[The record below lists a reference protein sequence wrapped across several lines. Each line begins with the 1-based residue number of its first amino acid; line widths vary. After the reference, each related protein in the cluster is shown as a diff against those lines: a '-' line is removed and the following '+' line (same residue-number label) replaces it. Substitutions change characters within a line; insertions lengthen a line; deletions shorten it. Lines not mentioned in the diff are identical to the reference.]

1 MPEKKGESSERRTQ
15 SGKHVKPK
23 LKPLRVKN
31 KAVKLNG
38 LRNLDAH
45 TKLMSCKPEEWTE
58 IRLTVD
64 SGAGETVVPPSEA
77 ANVATVDG
85 DRKGCRYEVANGEV
99 IRNLGVKQCSVVTN
113 DGGVPK
119 NINLQVADVH
129 KGLLSVIELVKSGHR
144 VVFDEEWCYIE
155 DKDSGWRDTIDQKE
169 DEFELV
175 AWVKAAQ
182 GAKSEPGKP
191 DNDKK
196 NKPDFGRPGR

>member
-1 MPEKKGESSERRTQ
+1 
-15 SGKHVKPK
+15 
-23 LKPLRVKN
+23 
-31 KAVKLNG
+31 
-38 LRNLDAH
+38 
-45 TKLMSCKPEEWTE
+45 MSCKPEEWTE

-77 ANVATVDG
+77 SNVMTVEG

-99 IRNLGVKQCSVVTN
+99 IRNLGVKQCSIVTN

-119 NINLQVADVH
+119 NINLQVAAVH
-129 KGLLSVIELVKSGHR
+129 KGLLSVIELVKSGLR
-144 VVFDEEWCYIE
+144 VVFDNEWSFIE

-182 GAKSEPGKP
+182 GTQSGPDKP
-191 DNDKK
+191 ESGAT
-196 NKPDFGRPGR
+196 NKPVFGRPGR